1 MNKYLKNIGLKS
13 RLSSKNLFMEKIGE
27 KAKFASLNLSR
38 LNISKKN
45 SVLKQFSQYLKA
57 NEQSILNANKKDI
70 ANAKSKKIKDSMIAR
85 LELSSKKISQIRSSI
100 DQIVKFKDPTGKT
113 LSSWKRPNGL
123 IIKKVSIPIGVIG
136 IIYESR
142 PNVTSDVSALCF
154 KSGNVVILRGGS
166 EAFHSNKILA
176 KLFRKALKKKKCN
189 ENCVQFVQS
198 KERRHVDYLLSG
210 MKNYVDL
217 IIPRGGKSLVKK
229 VLKKSSVSIVG
240 HYEGLCHVF
249 VDREADLSTAI
260 KVVKNSKMRNVSIC
274 GAAETLLIDKM
285 CLKTHCKPILDQL
298 GTLGCKIIGDK
309 IIRKFISGKMKIA
322 TEKDWKTEYLSPT
335 ISVKS
340 VNGVE
345 DAINHINKYGSSHTD
360 SIVTKNK
367 KTAKKF
373 LSSINSSIAVHNA
386 STQFADGGEFGFGAE
401 VGISTNKLHPRGPIG
416 LDQLT
421 TYKYILEGKGQIRK

>member
-1 MNKYLKNIGLKS
+1 MYKKT
-13 RLSSKNLFMEKIGE
+13 FMEKIGK
-27 KAKFASLNLSR
+27 KAKLASFSLSR
-38 LNISKKN
+38 LSINKKN
-45 SVLKQFSQYLKA
+45 SVLRQFSQYLKT
-57 NEQSILNANKKDI
+57 NKKSILNANKKDLF
-70 ANAKSKKIKDSMIAR
+70 NAKSKKIKDSMLNR
-85 LELSSKKISQIRSSI
+85 LKLDDEKIEQIRSSI
-100 DQIVKFKDPTGKT
+100 NKIIKFKDPTGKT
-113 LSSWKRPNGL
+113 LARWKRPNGL
-123 IIKKVSIPIGVIG
+123 IIKRVSIPIGVIG

-166 EAFHSNKILA
+166 EAFNSNKILA
-176 KLFRKALKKKKCN
+176 KLFRKALKKKKCD
-189 ENCVQFVQS
+189 ENCVQFVES
-198 KERRHVDYLLSG
+198 KERRHVDYLLSS
-210 MKNYVDL
+210 MQDYVDL
-217 IIPRGGKSLVKK
+217 IIPRGGKNLVKK
-229 VLKKSSVSIVG
+229 VLKKSVVSIIG

-249 VDREADLSTAI
+249 VDKDADLNLAI
-260 KVVKNSKMRNVSIC
+260 KIVKNSKMRNVSIC
-274 GAAETLLIDKM
+274 GAAETLLIDKV
-285 CLKTHCKPILDQL
+285 CLKTHCKPILNQL
-298 GTLGCKIIGDK
+298 SDLGCKIIGDK
-309 IIRKFISGKMKIA
+309 TIKKFISRKMKIA
-322 TEKDWKTEYLSPT
+322 TEKDWKTEYLSSI

-345 DAINHINKYGSSHTD
+345 EAISHINKYGSLHTD

>member
-1 MNKYLKNIGLKS
+1 M
-13 RLSSKNLFMEKIGE
+13 SKNLYMKKIGE
-27 KAKFASLNLSR
+27 KAKLASLNLSN
-38 LNISKKN
+38 LNVNKRN

-57 NEQSILNANKKDI
+57 NEKSILSANKKDI
-70 ANAKSKKIKDSMIAR
+70 ANAKFKKIKDSMIDR
-85 LELSSKKISQIRSSI
+85 LKLNSKKISQIRNSI
-100 DQIVKFKDPTGKT
+100 EKIAKFKDPVGKT

-123 IIKKVSIPIGVIG
+123 IIKRMSIPIGVIG

-154 KSGNVVILRGGS
+154 KSGNAVILRGGS
-166 EAFHSNKILA
+166 EAFHSNKILSNIF
-176 KLFRKALKKKKCN
+176 KRALKKKKCD
-189 ENCVQFVQS
+189 ENCVQFV
-198 KERRHVDYLLSG
+198 EHRDRNHVDYLLSG

-229 VLKKSSVSIVG
+229 VLKKSVVSIIG

-249 VDREADLSTAI
+249 VDREADLSMAVE
-260 KVVKNSKMRNVSIC
+260 VVKNSKMRNVSIC
-274 GAAETLLIDKM
+274 GATETLLIDKK

-298 GTLGCKIIGDK
+298 SKLGCKIIGDETIK
-309 IIRKFISGKMKIA
+309 KFISGKMKIA
-322 TEKDWKTEYLSPT
+322 TKKDWETEYLSPT

-340 VNGVE
+340 VNGVVE
-345 DAINHINKYGSSHTD
+345 AIDHINRYGSSHTD

-373 LSSINSSIAVHNA
+373 LSNINSSIAIHNA

>member
-1 MNKYLKNIGLKS
+1 
-13 RLSSKNLFMEKIGE
+13 MEKIGK
-27 KAKFASLNLSR
+27 KAKFASLNLSS
-38 LNISKKN
+38 LNINKKN
-45 SVLKQFSQYLKA
+45 SVLKQFNQYLKT
-57 NEQSILNANKKDI
+57 NEKLILNANKKDI
-70 ANAKSKKIKDSMIAR
+70 SKAKSKKINDSMIDR
-85 LELSSKKISQIRSSI
+85 LKLNSEKILQIRDSI
-100 DQIVKFKDPTGKT
+100 NKIIKFKDPVGKT

-123 IIKKVSIPIGVIG
+123 VIKRKSISIGVIG

-166 EAFHSNKILA
+166 EASNSNKILA
-176 KLFRKALKKKKCN
+176 KLFRKALKKKKCD
-189 ENCVQFVQS
+189 ENCVQFV
-198 KERRHVDYLLSG
+198 ERKDRKHVDYLLSR
-210 MKNYVDL
+210 MKNYIDL

-229 VLKKSSVSIVG
+229 VLRKSSVSIIG

-249 VDREADLSTAI
+249 VDRDSDLNTAVKI
-260 KVVKNSKMRNVSIC
+260 VKNSKMRNVSIC
-274 GAAETLLIDKM
+274 GAAETLLIDKK
-285 CLKTHCKPILDQL
+285 CLKTHCKPILVQL
-298 GTLGCKIIGDK
+298 NKSGCKIIGDK
-309 IIRKFISGKMKIA
+309 TIKKFISEKMKIA
-322 TEKDWKTEYLSPT
+322 TEKDWKTEYLSPM

-340 VNGVE
+340 VNGVTE
-345 DAINHINKYGSSHTD
+345 AIDHINKYGSSHTD

-373 LSSINSSIAVHNA
+373 LLNIKSSIAIHNA

-401 VGISTNKLHPRGPIG
+401 VGISTSKLHPRGPIG

>member
-1 MNKYLKNIGLKS
+1 M
-13 RLSSKNLFMEKIGE
+13 SKNLYMKKIGE
-27 KAKFASLNLSR
+27 KAKLASLNLSN
-38 LNISKKN
+38 LNVNKKN
-45 SVLKQFSQYLKA
+45 SVLKKFSQYLKA
-57 NEQSILNANKKDI
+57 NEKSILSANKKDI
-70 ANAKSKKIKDSMIAR
+70 ANAKFKKIKDSMLDR
-85 LELSSKKISQIRSSI
+85 LKLNSKKISQIRNSI
-100 DQIVKFKDPTGKT
+100 EKIAKFKDPVGKT

-123 IIKKVSIPIGVIG
+123 IIKRMSIPIGVIG

-154 KSGNVVILRGGS
+154 KSGNAVILRGGS
-166 EAFHSNKILA
+166 DAFHSNKILS
-176 KLFRKALKKKKCN
+176 KIFKRALKKKKCD
-189 ENCVQFVQS
+189 ENCVQFV
-198 KERRHVDYLLSG
+198 ERRGRNHVDYLLSG
-210 MKNYVDL
+210 MKNHVDL

-229 VLKKSSVSIVG
+229 VLKKSVVSIIG

-249 VDREADLSTAI
+249 VDREADLNMAVE
-260 KVVKNSKMRNVSIC
+260 VVKNSKMRNVSIC
-274 GAAETLLIDKM
+274 GATETLLIDKK

-298 GTLGCKIIGDK
+298 SKLGCKIIGDETIK
-309 IIRKFISGKMKIA
+309 KFISGKMKIA
-322 TEKDWKTEYLSPT
+322 TKKDWETEYLSPT

-340 VNGVE
+340 VNGVVE
-345 DAINHINKYGSSHTD
+345 AIDHINRYGSSHTD

-373 LSSINSSIAVHNA
+373 LSNINSSIAIHNA

>member
-13 RLSSKNLFMEKIGE
+13 RLSFKNLFMEKIGE

-70 ANAKSKKIKDSMIAR
+70 TNAKSKKIKDSMIDR
-85 LELSSKKISQIRSSI
+85 LKLSSKKISQIRSSI

-249 VDREADLSTAI
+249 VDREAHLSTAI
-260 KVVKNSKMRNVSIC
+260 KIVKNSKMRNVSIC

-309 IIRKFISGKMKIA
+309 IIRKFISGKMEIA

-373 LSSINSSIAVHNA
+373 LSSINSSIAIHNA

>member
-1 MNKYLKNIGLKS
+1 M
-13 RLSSKNLFMEKIGE
+13 SKNSFMEKIGE
-27 KAKFASLNLSR
+27 KAKFAAQNLSR
-38 LNISKKN
+38 LSVDKKN
-45 SVLKQFSQYLKA
+45 SVLKKFSQYLKI
-57 NEQSILNANKKDI
+57 NEKSILNANKKDI
-70 ANAKSKKIKDSMIAR
+70 SNAKSKKIKDSMISR
-85 LELSSKKISQIRSSI
+85 LELNRKKISQIRNSI
-100 DQIVKFKDPTGKT
+100 NKIIKFKDPIGKT

-123 IIKKVSIPIGVIG
+123 VIKKVSIPIGVIG

-176 KLFRKALKKKKCN
+176 KLFRKALKNKKCN

-198 KERRHVDYLLSG
+198 KNRRHVDYLLSN

-229 VLKKSSVSIVG
+229 VLKKSKVSIIG

-249 VDREADLSTAI
+249 VDREADLKTAI

-274 GAAETLLIDKM
+274 GAAETLLIDKI
-285 CLKTHCKPILDQL
+285 CLKTHCKPILDHL
-298 GTLGCKIIGDK
+298 SALKCKIIGDK
-309 IIRKFISGKMKIA
+309 IIKKFTSKKIKIA

-360 SIVTKNK
+360 SIITKNK

-373 LSSINSSIAVHNA
+373 LSNINSSIAVHNA

-401 VGISTNKLHPRGPIG
+401 VGISTNKLQPRGPIG
-416 LDQLT
+416 LEQLT
-421 TYKYILEGKGQIRK
+421 TYKYLLEGKGQIRK

>member
-1 MNKYLKNIGLKS
+1 M
-13 RLSSKNLFMEKIGE
+13 SKNLYMKKIGE
-27 KAKFASLNLSR
+27 KAKLASLNLSN
-38 LNISKKN
+38 LNVNKRN
-45 SVLKQFSQYLKA
+45 SVLKQFNQYLKA
-57 NEQSILNANKKDI
+57 NEKSILSANKKDI
-70 ANAKSKKIKDSMIAR
+70 ANAKFKKIKDSMIDR
-85 LELSSKKISQIRSSI
+85 LKLNSKKISQIRNSI
-100 DQIVKFKDPTGKT
+100 EKIAKFKDPVGKT

-123 IIKKVSIPIGVIG
+123 IIKRMSIPIGVIG

-154 KSGNVVILRGGS
+154 KSGNAVILRGGS
-166 EAFHSNKILA
+166 EAFHSNKILS
-176 KLFRKALKKKKCN
+176 KIFKRALKKKKCD
-189 ENCVQFVQS
+189 ENCVQFV
-198 KERRHVDYLLSG
+198 ERRGRNHVDYLLSG
-210 MKNYVDL
+210 MKNHVDL

-229 VLKKSSVSIVG
+229 VLKKSVVSIIG

-249 VDREADLSTAI
+249 VDREADLNMAVE
-260 KVVKNSKMRNVSIC
+260 VVKNSKMRNVSIC
-274 GAAETLLIDKM
+274 GATETLLIDKK

-298 GTLGCKIIGDK
+298 SKLGCKIIGDETIK
-309 IIRKFISGKMKIA
+309 KFISGKMKIA
-322 TEKDWKTEYLSPT
+322 TKKDWETEYLSPT

-340 VNGVE
+340 VNGVVE
-345 DAINHINKYGSSHTD
+345 AIDHINRYGSSHTD

-373 LSSINSSIAVHNA
+373 LSNINSSIAIHNA

>member
-1 MNKYLKNIGLKS
+1 MK
-13 RLSSKNLFMEKIGE
+13 KIGE
-27 KAKFASLNLSR
+27 KAKLASLNLSN
-38 LNISKKN
+38 LNINKRN

-57 NEQSILNANKKDI
+57 NEKSILSANKKDI
-70 ANAKSKKIKDSMIAR
+70 ANAKFKKIKDSMLDR
-85 LELSSKKISQIRSSI
+85 LKLNSKKISQIRNSI
-100 DQIVKFKDPTGKT
+100 EKIAKFKDPVGKT

-123 IIKKVSIPIGVIG
+123 IIKRMSIPIGVIG

-154 KSGNVVILRGGS
+154 KSGNAVILRGGS
-166 EAFHSNKILA
+166 EAFHSNKILS
-176 KLFRKALKKKKCN
+176 KIFKRALKKKKCD
-189 ENCVQFVQS
+189 ENCVQFV
-198 KERRHVDYLLSG
+198 ERRGRNHVDYLLSG
-210 MKNYVDL
+210 MKDHVDL

-229 VLKKSSVSIVG
+229 VLKKSVVSVIG

-249 VDREADLSTAI
+249 VDREADLNMAVE
-260 KVVKNSKMRNVSIC
+260 VVKNSKMRNVSIC
-274 GAAETLLIDKM
+274 GATETLLIDKK

-298 GTLGCKIIGDK
+298 SKLGCKIIGDETIK
-309 IIRKFISGKMKIA
+309 KFISGKMKIA
-322 TEKDWKTEYLSPT
+322 TKKDWETEYLSPT

-340 VNGVE
+340 VNGVVE
-345 DAINHINKYGSSHTD
+345 AIDHINRYGSSHTD

-373 LSSINSSIAVHNA
+373 LSNINSSIAIHNA